1 MGAGLTFSAASNTCA
16 MGTVLSKLPYNQ
28 TDSCDIESVLAKINR
43 PNT

>member
-1 MGAGLTFSAASNTCA
+1 